1 MTEEIQEQ
9 ISEEP
14 VADLQGEG
22 NGTETEEI
30 TTQPQGLT
38 QDQIREIMREE
49 RALTAKQVAEETA
62 KAFRA
67 MQSMS
72 DKKAAQVKNM
82 AEQQVEL
89 MVQSGAQI
97 TPEMR
102 ANYVNM
108 LVNKYRESLANE
120 APESAQ
126 IQPQQASEAN
136 PLLDTAKL
144 TVQHF
149 ANKFGVTIDDEVSAK
164 MNELFTGV
172 TPRTYQEFLQKAESY
187 LEAKAKTVKTPPQAR
202 MASVVG
208 NSGSSKPTAETYKKE
223 VLAHR
228 GNRGEIEKIKEK
240 YRKLGIDVDRV
251 KWSQ

>member
-9 ISEEP
+9 VLEEP
-14 VADLQGEG
+14 VADLPGEG
-22 NGTETEEI
+22 NGTEAEE
-30 TTQPQGLT
+30 TTTPQMGLT
-38 QDQIREIMREE
+38 PDQVREIMREE
-49 RALTAKQVAEETA
+49 RALTTKQVAEETA

-82 AEQQVEL
+82 AEQQADL
-89 MVQSGAQI
+89 MAQTGAQI

-108 LVNKYRESLANE
+108 LVNNYKDSLANE
-120 APESAQ
+120 APEPAQ
-126 IQPQQASEAN
+126 VQSQQASEAN
-136 PLLDTAKL
+136 PLLDSAKL
-144 TVQHF
+144 TVQRF
-149 ANKFGVTIDDEVSAK
+149 ANKMGVSIDDEVSAK
-164 MNELFTGV
+164 MNELFKGV
-172 TPRTYQEFLQKAESY
+172 TSRTYQKFLDDAESY

-208 NSGSSKPTAETYKKE
+208 NTGSSKPTAESYKKE

-228 GNRGEIEKIKEK
+228 GNRDEIEKVKEK
-240 YRKLGIDVDRV
+240 YRKLGVDVDRV